1 MSESIIHSPDE
12 TGRTESFAVVKSKSD
27 QQASD
32 VVAEILKFAHRL
44 RLTLCTH
51 FSEFGLTDVR
61 FAVMQII
68 RDSAPDGCS
77 QSRLAEELDQSE
89 SSISTLV
96 ERMRASQLLYRL
108 RSKRDRRKR
117 VLMLTE
123 RSRNLLED
131 AEKCHDERM
140 GSLLSCFSPEQLE
153 QLEQFSSLLQ
163 QLQTRL
169 TAETSQIDSSQSN
182 ETQKEPSLLD
192 AESSQTSSEPEEEFF
207 RQERSNPAA

>member
-1 MSESIIHSPDE
+1 MSESMIHS
-12 TGRTESFAVVKSKSD
+12 TGQTGHTESLAAGNSKGEK
-27 QQASD
+27 QASH
-32 VVAEILKFAHRL
+32 VVAEILKTAHRL
-44 RLTLCTH
+44 RLNLCAH

-96 ERMRASQLLYRL
+96 ERMRSSQLLYRL

-123 RSRNLLED
+123 RSRDLLAD

-140 GSLLSCFSPEQLE
+140 ALLLSCFSPEQLE
-153 QLEQFSSLLQ
+153 QFTSLLQ
-163 QLQTRL
+163 QLLRRL
-169 TAETSQIDSSQSN
+169 TAETLQLDSTEQN
-182 ETQKEPSLLD
+182 DTQKELTLLNV
-192 AESSQTSSEPEEEFF
+192 TSSRISSESEEETF
-207 RQERSNPAA
+207 RQSRSNPAA

>member
-1 MSESIIHSPDE
+1 MRSM
-12 TGRTESFAVVKSKSD
+12 R
-27 QQASD
+27 
-32 VVAEILKFAHRL
+32 
-44 RLTLCTH
+44 

-96 ERMRASQLLYRL
+96 ERMRSSQLLYRL
-108 RSKRDRRKR
+108 RSKLDRRKR

-131 AEKCHDERM
+131 TEKCHDERM
-140 GSLLSCFSPEQLE
+140 ASLLSCFSAE

-163 QLQTRL
+163 QIQKRL
-169 TAETSQIDSSQSN
+169 AAETLQKHSWPSNVTQQEPSILNAKSSQNS
-182 ETQKEPSLLD
+182 SLVD
-192 AESSQTSSEPEEEFF
+192 AGSLP
-207 RQERSNPAA
+207 QERS

>member
-1 MSESIIHSPDE
+1 MSESIIHS
-12 TGRTESFAVVKSKSD
+12 TGQTGHTESLAVGNSKSEKH
-27 QQASD
+27 ASH
-32 VVAEILKFAHRL
+32 VVAEILKAAHRL
-44 RLTLCTH
+44 RLTLCSY

-77 QSRLAEELDQSE
+77 QSRLAEELHQSE

-96 ERMRASQLLYRL
+96 ERMRSSQLLYRL

-140 GSLLSCFSPEQLE
+140 ALLLSCFSPEQLE
-153 QLEQFSSLLQ
+153 QFTSLLQ
-163 QLQTRL
+163 QLLRRL
-169 TAETSQIDSSQSN
+169 TAETLQLDSTEQN
-182 ETQKEPSLLD
+182 DTQKELTLLNV
-192 AESSQTSSEPEEEFF
+192 TSSRISSESEKETF
-207 RQERSNPAA
+207 RQSRSNPAA